1 MHLLSVYIDIVH
13 IDTLTLTLNELFTR
27 DCIGDQSWI
36 KSPLELEIWSW
47 DVLSLEIVVEDFLDT

>member
-1 MHLLSVYIDIVH
+1 MHLLSVNIDIVH

-27 DCIGDQSWI
+27 DWIGDQSWI